1 MDKIVK
7 KNIDYDQIVEE
18 TLRLVVKKSLE
29 LVNEEG
35 LPGDHHFYI
44 SFDSTHEG
52 VKVPSELKA
61 GEDNEIKIILQH
73 QFWDLIIDDH
83 KFSVV
88 LSFSG
93 KKKNISVPFNS
104 ITSFSD
110 PSVGFSLQFK
120 KDFQAENI
128 SKEKKISSNK
138 SNEDK
143 KQKFNAEIF
152 SLDAFRSKKE
162 ETNQATVNI
171 APTIAKYLGVQI
183 PSYCDGSPI
192 DFWYVTDSRTH

>member
-44 SFDSTHEG
+44 SFDSTHDG

-93 KKKNISVPFNS
+93 KKK
-104 ITSFSD
+104 
-110 PSVGFSLQFK
+110 
-120 KDFQAENI
+120 
-128 SKEKKISSNK
+128 
-138 SNEDK
+138 
-143 KQKFNAEIF
+143 IF
-152 SLDAFRSKKE
+152 LFHL
-162 ETNQATVNI
+162 I
-171 APTIAKYLGVQI
+171 L
-183 PSYCDGSPI
+183 
-192 DFWYVTDSRTH
+192 

>member
-1 MDKIVK
+1 MDKIGK
-7 KNIDYDQIVEE
+7 KCIDYDRIVED

-44 SFDSTHEG
+44 SFDSTYKG

-61 GEDNEIKIILQH
+61 SEDNEIKIILQH
-73 QFWDLIIDDH
+73 QFWDLTIDNY
-83 KFSVV
+83 KFSVI
-88 LSFSG
+88 LSFNG

-104 ITSFSD
+104 IISFSD

-120 KDFQAENI
+120 KDFLTEKTN
-128 SKEKKISSNK
+128 KEKKMSLNK
-138 SNEDK
+138 FNEDK

-162 ETNQATVNI
+162 
-171 APTIAKYLGVQI
+171 
-183 PSYCDGSPI
+183 D
-192 DFWYVTDSRTH
+192 

>member
-1 MDKIVK
+1 MDK
-7 KNIDYDQIVEE
+7 KNIDYDRIVED

-44 SFDSTHEG
+44 SFDSTYKG

-61 GEDNEIKIILQH
+61 SEDNEIKIILQH
-73 QFWDLIIDDH
+73 QFWDLTIDNQ

-88 LSFSG
+88 LSFNG
-93 KKKNISVPFNS
+93 KKKTISVPFNS
-104 ITSFSD
+104 IISFSD

-120 KDFQAENI
+120 KEFVTENTN
-128 SKEKKISSNK
+128 KEEKVLTNK
-138 SNEDK
+138 YDEDK
-143 KQKFNAEIF
+143 KKKFNAEIF

-162 ETNQATVNI
+162 
-171 APTIAKYLGVQI
+171 
-183 PSYCDGSPI
+183 D
-192 DFWYVTDSRTH
+192 

>member
-1 MDKIVK
+1 MDIIDNKS
-7 KNIDYDQIVEE
+7 IDYDRIVED

-29 LVNEEG
+29 LVYEKG

-44 SFDSTHEG
+44 SFDSTHHG
-52 VKVPSELKA
+52 IKVPSELKA

-120 KDFQAENI
+120 KDFLAENLK
-128 SKEKKISSNK
+128 KEKKISSNK
-138 SNEDK
+138 SNEDN

-162 ETNQATVNI
+162 
-171 APTIAKYLGVQI
+171 
-183 PSYCDGSPI
+183 D
-192 DFWYVTDSRTH
+192 

>member
-1 MDKIVK
+1 MDNIDK
-7 KNIDYDQIVEE
+7 KNIDYDLIVES

-29 LVNEEG
+29 LVNQDG

-44 SFDSTHEG
+44 SFDSTHKG

-61 GEDNEIKIILQH
+61 SEDNEIKIILQH
-73 QFWDLIIDDH
+73 QFWDLTIDDQ

-88 LSFSG
+88 LSFNG
-93 KKKNISVPFNS
+93 KKKNISVPFSS

-120 KDFQAENI
+120 KDFLTQNKK
-128 SKEKKISSNK
+128 KETKVLSNEF
-138 SNEDK
+138 NEDK
-143 KQKFNAEIF
+143 TKKFNAEIF

-162 ETNQATVNI
+162 
-171 APTIAKYLGVQI
+171 
-183 PSYCDGSPI
+183 D
-192 DFWYVTDSRTH
+192 

>member
-1 MDKIVK
+1 MDKIDK
-7 KNIDYDQIVEE
+7 KSIDYDQVVEE
-18 TLRLVVKKSLE
+18 SLRLVVKKSLE
-29 LVNEEG
+29 LVKEEG

-44 SFDSTHEG
+44 SFDSTHNG

-83 KFSVV
+83 EFSVV
-88 LSFSG
+88 LSFNG

-104 ITSFSD
+104 IVSFSD

-120 KDFQAENI
+120 KDFLTENTN
-128 SKEKKISSNK
+128 KEEKILSNK
-138 SNEDK
+138 FNENK

-162 ETNQATVNI
+162 
-171 APTIAKYLGVQI
+171 
-183 PSYCDGSPI
+183 D
-192 DFWYVTDSRTH
+192 

>member
-1 MDKIVK
+1 MDKIDK
-7 KNIDYDQIVEE
+7 KHIDYDQIVEE

-44 SFDSTHEG
+44 SFDSTHHG

-120 KDFQAENI
+120 KSILPDDSNI
-128 SKEKKISSNK
+128 EQKTLSNK
-138 SNEDK
+138 FNENK
-143 KQKFNAEIF
+143 KKKFNAEIF

-162 ETNQATVNI
+162 
-171 APTIAKYLGVQI
+171 
-183 PSYCDGSPI
+183 D
-192 DFWYVTDSRTH
+192 

>member
-1 MDKIVK
+1 MDKIDK
-7 KNIDYDQIVEE
+7 INIDYDQIVEDA
-18 TLRLVVKKSLE
+18 LRLVVKKSLE
-29 LVNEEG
+29 LVNQEG
-35 LPGDHHFYI
+35 LPGNHHFYI
-44 SFDSTHEG
+44 SFDSTYNG
-52 VKVPSELKA
+52 VKVPSELRV

-88 LSFSG
+88 LSFNG

-120 KDFQAENI
+120 NNFLTQN
-128 SKEKKISSNK
+128 SNKEKKILSNE

-143 KQKFNAEIF
+143 KGKLNAEIF

-162 ETNQATVNI
+162 
-171 APTIAKYLGVQI
+171 
-183 PSYCDGSPI
+183 D
-192 DFWYVTDSRTH
+192 

>member
-1 MDKIVK
+1 MNMKS
-7 KNIDYDQIVEE
+7 IDYDQIVED

-29 LVNEEG
+29 LVKQEG

-44 SFDSTHEG
+44 SFDSSYTG

-73 QFWDLIIDDH
+73 QFWDLTIDNH

-88 LSFSG
+88 LSFNG
-93 KKKNISVPFNS
+93 KRKNICVPFNS

-120 KDFQAENI
+120 KYSQHKNAN
-128 SKEKKISSNK
+128 KEKINLNSKFNDD
-138 SNEDK
+138 NE
-143 KQKFNAEIF
+143 QKFNAEIF

-162 ETNQATVNI
+162 
-171 APTIAKYLGVQI
+171 
-183 PSYCDGSPI
+183 D
-192 DFWYVTDSRTH
+192 

>member
-1 MDKIVK
+1 MDKIDK
-7 KNIDYDQIVEE
+7 KNIDYDLIVES

-29 LVNEEG
+29 LVNQEG

-44 SFDSTHEG
+44 SFDSTHKG

-73 QFWDLIIDDH
+73 QFWDLTIDDQ

-88 LSFSG
+88 LSFNG
-93 KKKNISVPFNS
+93 KKKNISVPFSS
-104 ITSFSD
+104 IISFSD

-120 KDFQAENI
+120 KDFLTQNTK
-128 SKEKKISSNK
+128 KEPKVLSNK
-138 SNEDK
+138 LNEDK
-143 KQKFNAEIF
+143 KKKFNAEIF

-162 ETNQATVNI
+162 
-171 APTIAKYLGVQI
+171 
-183 PSYCDGSPI
+183 D
-192 DFWYVTDSRTH
+192 

>member
-1 MDKIVK
+1 MDEIDK

-35 LPGDHHFYI
+35 IPGDHHFYI
-44 SFDSTHEG
+44 SFDSTHNG

-61 GEDNEIKIILQH
+61 GEGKEIKIILQH

-93 KKKNISVPFNS
+93 KKKVISVPFNS

-120 KDFQAENI
+120 KDFLAENI

-138 SNEDK
+138 SNKDK
-143 KQKFNAEIF
+143 KKKFNAEIF

-162 ETNQATVNI
+162 
-171 APTIAKYLGVQI
+171 
-183 PSYCDGSPI
+183 D
-192 DFWYVTDSRTH
+192 

>member
-1 MDKIVK
+1 MDKIVE

-44 SFDSTHEG
+44 SFDSTHDG
-52 VKVPSELKA
+52 VKVPPELKA
-61 GEDNEIKIILQH
+61 EDDNEIKIILQH
-73 QFWDLIIDDH
+73 QFWDLNIDDH

-120 KDFQAENI
+120 KDFLTQNTKKETKVLS
-128 SKEKKISSNK
+128 SKFNVDEKK
-138 SNEDK
+138 
-143 KQKFNAEIF
+143 KFNAEIF

-162 ETNQATVNI
+162 
-171 APTIAKYLGVQI
+171 
-183 PSYCDGSPI
+183 D
-192 DFWYVTDSRTH
+192 

>member
-44 SFDSTHEG
+44 SFDSTHDG

-83 KFSVV
+83 EFSVV
-88 LSFSG
+88 LSFNG
-93 KKKNISVPFNS
+93 KKKSISVPFNS

-120 KDFQAENI
+120 KNSLTEHSNE
-128 SKEKKISSNK
+128 EKKILSSK
-138 SNEDK
+138 SSEDK
-143 KQKFNAEIF
+143 KQKFDAEIF

-162 ETNQATVNI
+162 
-171 APTIAKYLGVQI
+171 
-183 PSYCDGSPI
+183 D
-192 DFWYVTDSRTH
+192 

>member
-1 MDKIVK
+1 MDKVDNNK
-7 KNIDYDQIVEE
+7 IDYDRIVED

-29 LVNEEG
+29 LANEEG
-35 LPGDHHFYI
+35 LPGDHHFFI
-44 SFDSTHEG
+44 SFDSTHNE
-52 VKVPSELKA
+52 VKVPSELKV

-73 QFWDLIIDDH
+73 QFWDLTIDDH

-88 LSFSG
+88 LSFNG
-93 KKKNISVPFNS
+93 KKKIISVPFNS

-120 KDFQAENI
+120 KNFLTGNA
-128 SKEKKISSNK
+128 SKEKKILPSK

-162 ETNQATVNI
+162 
-171 APTIAKYLGVQI
+171 
-183 PSYCDGSPI
+183 D
-192 DFWYVTDSRTH
+192 